1 MSEYKPSAKYRY
13 SVGQDSM
20 TYSKYQMPKP

>member
-13 SVGQDSM
+13 SAGQDPM